1 MLLKESTPSESQAD
15 AYEPIDRG
23 AHIVTNKYHMDPYG
37 MDQTVWSPYY
47 GPYHTEVLYT
57 PDKDFVGRSVPFFI
71 ICILLEFIFAPWTG
85 TRIRLNDVLG
95 SLTAGFYSRIFNLF
109 GISASSIFYPGE

>member
-1 MLLKESTPSESQAD
+1 MHLKESTPSESQAD

-23 AHIVTNKYHMDPYG
+23 AHIVTNKYHMD
-37 MDQTVWSPYY
+37 
-47 GPYHTEVLYT
+47 PYHTEVLYT